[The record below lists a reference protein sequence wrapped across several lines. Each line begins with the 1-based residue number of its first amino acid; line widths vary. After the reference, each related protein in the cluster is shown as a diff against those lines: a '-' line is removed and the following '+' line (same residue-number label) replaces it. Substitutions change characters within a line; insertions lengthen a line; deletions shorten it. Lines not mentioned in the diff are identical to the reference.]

1 MKEKISQLKS
11 FISRHYVIRRLLQMI
26 PILFGITVL
35 TFFIMKIAPGSPLQT
50 MINPRL
56 SMDDIKAAED
66 ALGLNDPIWMQY
78 FKWLIQIFQ
87 GNLGYSVKSGRA
99 VTALIAERI
108 GPTLLLT
115 LTAYFISLIFG
126 VILGVFSATHRN
138 SIGDYILTVLA
149 FIGVAVPGFF
159 LALGAVYVFSLK
171 LGWFPTGA
179 MKTIGADLNGFAGFL
194 DVAKHLVLPAT
205 VMALPETARITRYAR
220 SSMLDVINEDY
231 IRTARAKGLSEKRV
245 IYIHAFRNALIPIIT
260 LFGLSLPSLLGG
272 SYIVESL
279 FNWPGLGTLGIKAI
293 TDREY
298 SVLMALNLITAVLVL
313 LGNFIADLLYTVADP
328 RIRVAKGKDD

>member
-1 MKEKISQLKS
+1 MKEKLSRLKS
-11 FISRHYVIRRLLQMI
+11 FIEKHYVLKRLLQMI

-56 SMDDIKAAED
+56 SMEDIKAAED
-66 ALGLNDPIWMQY
+66 ALGLNDPILTQY
-78 FKWLIQIFQ
+78 LKWLRQILD

-99 VTALIAERI
+99 VTEMIAERI

-115 LTAYFISLIFG
+115 LTSYFISLTLGVIFG
-126 VILGVFSATHRN
+126 IFSATHRN
-138 SIGDYILTVLA
+138 SIGDYVLTVMA

-159 LALGAVYVFSLK
+159 LSLGAVYVFSLK

-179 MKTIGADLNGFAGFL
+179 MKTIGANLTGFAGFM
-194 DVAKHLVLPAT
+194 DVLKHLVLPAI

-231 IRTARAKGLSEKRV
+231 IRTARAKGLGEKTV
-245 IYIHAFRNALIPIIT
+245 TYIHAFRNALIPIIT

-298 SVLMALNLITAVLVL
+298 SVLMALNLITAILVL

-328 RIRVAKGKDD
+328 RIRVVKRKDD